1 MLTPHQYHKKG
12 GQPPCGRTL
21 LRPTHRAGSNAA
33 RNVQRLLKKCARDWN
48 GCAAKKIPVSS
59 NRYFFAGRAGAM
71 ESPTRAVVEP
81 AVRRREAT
89 KARVAPKQ
97 VAACG
102 YLPSLLSQTRRKL
115 ATEESHLYQ
124 HWKPVLR
131 SGQGSRSLLLAQ
143 GQPTSLFGRQA
154 PRRLLQDGFCSCL
167 YPK

>member
-1 MLTPHQYHKKG
+1 MIKCLPRGKHYGKYFDSCGGLKRRPQRTTP
-12 GQPPCGRTL
+12 
-21 LRPTHRAGSNAA
+21 A
-33 RNVQRLLKKCARDWN
+33 KKCARDWN

-59 NRYFFAGRAGAM
+59 NRYFFAGRAEAM

-81 AVRRREAT
+81 AET

-97 VAACG
+97 VASCG
-102 YLPSLLSQTRRKL
+102 AYQVCFRKL
-115 ATEESHLYQ
+115 ANIFTAISHLYQ

-131 SGQGSRSLLLAQ
+131 SGQGSRFLLLAQ

>member
-33 RNVQRLLKKCARDWN
+33 RNVQRLLKNVPGIGMVAQQKKCRLVLT
-48 GCAAKKIPVSS
+48 GI
-59 NRYFFAGRAGAM
+59 FFAGRAGAM
-71 ESPTRAVVEP
+71 ESPPRAVVEP
-81 AVRRREAT
+81 AET

-102 YLPSLLSQTRRKL
+102 YLPSLLLKL
-115 ATEESHLYQ
+115 ANIFTAILHLYQ

-131 SGQGSRSLLLAQ
+131 SGQGSRFLLLAQ

>member
-1 MLTPHQYHKKG
+1 MLEKQKGRTTPFASTLLTTQQKPKVLCKTG
-12 GQPPCGRTL
+12 FKCRQRCAKSCILLKSCGRTL

-97 VAACG
+97 IAACG
-102 YLPSLLSQTRRKL
+102 YLPSLLSQTR
-115 ATEESHLYQ
+115 TN
-124 HWKPVLR
+124 
-131 SGQGSRSLLLAQ
+131 
-143 GQPTSLFGRQA
+143 
-154 PRRLLQDGFCSCL
+154 
-167 YPK
+167 